1 MRAVQVPGPDEGFE
15 TVSTERP
22 TPGPA
27 EVLVSVAAC
36 GVCRGDTAVTEGR
49 PPVEYPRVPGHEIA
63 GRIAAVGGDVDRLAV
78 GDRVVVGW
86 HGGHCGTCRQ
96 CRRGDFVTCE
106 HERITGIHHDGGY
119 AEAVA
124 VPVAGVA
131 RVPDGVDLTAAG
143 PLACAGLT
151 AWTGLTSTDA
161 TAGDTVAVQGIGG
174 VGHLA
179 VQFADAMGFE
189 TVALSRTAEKE
200 AAALDLGAD
209 RFVDTSETDPA
220 DALTAHGGADLVLG
234 TAPAGGA
241 FEAVLGGLA
250 PNGDLVAVG
259 APTDAV
265 SLPVAR
271 MLGNRWSLHGWAAG
285 HAGDVE
291 DALAAAAR
299 NDVDPWV
306 ETYPLDAADAAFGAM
321 RSGEV
326 RFRAVV
332 EP

>member
-1 MRAVQVPGPDEGFE
+1 MRAVHVSGPDEGFE
-15 TVSTERP
+15 HGSTERP
-22 TPGPA
+22 TPGPT
-27 EVLVSVAAC
+27 EVLVSVSAC

-63 GRIAAVGGDVDRLAV
+63 GRVAGVGANVDRVGV
-78 GDRVVVGW
+78 GDRVAVGW

-96 CRRGDFVTCE
+96 CRDGDFVTCE

-119 AEAVA
+119 AEAVV
-124 VPVAGVA
+124 VPVESVA
-131 RVPDGVDLTAAG
+131 PVPDSLDLTAAG

-151 AWTGLTSTDA
+151 AYTGLTSTDA

-189 TVALSRTAEKE
+189 TVALSRTAQKE
-200 AAALDLGAD
+200 TAALDLGAD

-220 DALTAHGGADLVLG
+220 DALTAYGGADLVLG
-234 TAPAGGA
+234 TAPASAA
-241 FEAVLGGLA
+241 FEDVLGGLA

-271 MLGNRWSLHGWAAG
+271 MLGTRWSVHGWAAG

-306 ETYPLDAADAAFGAM
+306 ETYPLDATDEAFEAM
-321 RSGEV
+321 QSGEV
-326 RFRAVV
+326 RFRAVLV
-332 EP
+332 P